1 MQCENTTKS
10 AARASGANVA
20 SDHGGLN
27 RYMNSADD
35 NAQRYFYAAP
45 PEVIV
50 TRPEVELLR
59 ERAQRLETFRQLVAA
74 GPCGGEE
81 WERWGQRVTALAL
94 SLA

>member
-10 AARASGANVA
+10 AARASGASVA
-20 SDHGGLN
+20 SDPGGLN
-27 RYMNSADD
+27 RFMNDD
-35 NAQRYFYAAP
+35 NGQRYFYAAP
-45 PEVIV
+45 PEVVV

-74 GPCGGEE
+74 GPGGGEE
-81 WERWGQRVTALAL
+81 WERWGKRLTALAL